1 MITADWRRAPDEK
14 RNLSPRHISVSSI
27 SDWLPDCTPK
37 TIRTDVIAG
46 IALAGLLV
54 PEGMAYA
61 GIAGVPPQ
69 MGLYAAMAG
78 MFTYALFGTS
88 RQLAVTPTSSSAA
101 MLAALVAPIA
111 VGDSARYVALA
122 SGAAIAAGIIFLVG
136 GLLKLG
142 AVSEFIS
149 KPVLKG
155 FVFGLALTIMVK
167 QAHKLTGISAGQGNF
182 FHLAWHVIKS
192 LKELSPWTCAVGAIA
207 IAVMFLLGAVAP
219 RVPSALVV
227 LVLGVLSV
235 SWFGLKQHHVEVVG
249 TIQAGMPSLTLPRI
263 GEDQLADI
271 FVGAIGI
278 VLVLTAESLAA
289 GRTFAAKHK
298 YEINPN
304 QELCAMGA
312 ANIASG
318 VFGGI
323 IVGGGMSGTAANDSA
338 GARTQLSTI
347 TSSLFVA
354 LTLAYLL
361 PLISDLP
368 EAVLGAIVVHAV
380 AHLADIATLRYYAKL
395 HSGSIWGALVALL
408 GVLQM
413 GILKG
418 LIFAVALTLVAV
430 MRKLSTP
437 QDSVLGRLAGSGN
450 FVDVDRHPEAE
461 QIPHLLIFRPNGMLF
476 FANANRIRN
485 RLRELTRQADGPL
498 HAVLI
503 NLEASPEIDV
513 TGLEMLEQL
522 RGELQEWGIALYF
535 ARVAD
540 RVRDLFDRSAFTEHV
555 GLNRIFPGVDSA
567 VDAYLRD
574 GASSNGTRKEE
585 SDPAHG

>member
-1 MITADWRRAPDEK
+1 MSLRA
-14 RNLSPRHISVSSI
+14 ISGFLPI
-27 SDWLPDCTPK
+27 SDWLPHSTPK
-37 TIRTDVIAG
+37 TIRADVIAG

-78 MFTYALFGTS
+78 MFVYAIFGTS

-111 VGDSARYVALA
+111 VGDFARYVVLA
-122 SGAAIAAGIIFLVG
+122 SGAAIAAGIIFLAG

-167 QAHKLTGISAGQGNF
+167 QAHKLTGISSGQGNF
-182 FHLAWHVIKS
+182 FDLVWHVITS
-192 LKELSPWTCAVGAIA
+192 LKEANLWACAVGAIA
-207 IAVMFLLGAVAP
+207 IAVMFLLGAFVP

-249 TIQAGMPSLTLPRI
+249 TIQAGMPSLNLPRI
-263 GEDQLADI
+263 GEDQVADI

-289 GRTFAAKHK
+289 GRTFATKHT

-318 VFGGI
+318 LFGGI
-323 IVGGGMSGTAANDSA
+323 IVGGGMSGTAANDSG

-347 TSSLFVA
+347 TSSLFVG

-361 PLISDLP
+361 PLISNLP

-380 AHLADIATLRYYAKL
+380 AHLADVGTLRYYAKL
-395 HSGSIWGALVALL
+395 RSGSIWGALVALF

-430 MRKLSTP
+430 MRKLSAP
-437 QDSVLGRLAGSGN
+437 QDSVLGRLGNSGN
-450 FVDVDRHPEAE
+450 FVDVGRHPEAE

-485 RLRELTRQADGPL
+485 HLREFTKQSDRPL
-498 HAVLI
+498 HAILI

-513 TGLEMLEQL
+513 TSLEMLEQL
-522 RGELQEWGIALYF
+522 RSELEGAGVALYF

-540 RVRDLFDRSAFTEHV
+540 RVRDLFDRSGFMERV
-555 GLNRIFPGVDSA
+555 GSNRIFPGVDSA
-567 VDAYLRD
+567 VAAFLKLDQAR
-574 GASSNGTRKEE
+574 T
-585 SDPAHG
+585 

>member
-1 MITADWRRAPDEK
+1 MSRRA
-14 RNLSPRHISVSSI
+14 ISRFLPI
-27 SDWLPDCTPK
+27 SDWLPDSTPK
-37 TIRTDVIAG
+37 TIRADVIAG

-88 RQLAVTPTSSSAA
+88 RQLTVTSTSSSAA

-111 VGDSARYVALA
+111 VGDSTRYVVLA

-182 FHLAWHVIKS
+182 FDLVWHVITS
-192 LKELSPWTCAVGAIA
+192 VREANLWACAVGAIA
-207 IAVMFLLGAVAP
+207 IAVMFLLGAFAP

-227 LVLGVLSV
+227 LVSGVLSV
-235 SWFGLKQHHVEVVG
+235 SWVGLKEHDVEVVG
-249 TIQAGMPSLTLPRI
+249 LIQGGMPSVRLPRI
-263 GEDQLADI
+263 GEDQLADV

-289 GRTFAAKHK
+289 SRTFAAKHK

-312 ANIASG
+312 SNIASG
-318 VFGGI
+318 LFGGI
-323 IVGGGMSGTAANDSA
+323 IVGGGMSGTAANDSG

-347 TSSLFVA
+347 TSSLFVG

-361 PLISDLP
+361 PLIRNLP

-380 AHLADIATLRYYAKL
+380 AHLADVGTLKYYAKL
-395 HSGSIWGALVALL
+395 RSGSLWGALIALL

-418 LIFAVALTLVAV
+418 LIFAVALTLVDV
-430 MRKLSTP
+430 MRRLSAP
-437 QDSVLGRLAGSGN
+437 QDSVLGRLAGSVN
-450 FVDVDRHPEAE
+450 FVDVARHPDAE

-485 RLRELTRQADGPL
+485 HLRELTKQSDRSL
-498 HAVLI
+498 HVVLI

-513 TGLEMLEQL
+513 TSLEMLEQL
-522 RGELQEWGIALYF
+522 RSELKEAGIVLYF

-540 RVRDLFDRSAFTEHV
+540 RVRDLFDRSEFTQRV
-555 GLNRIFPGVDSA
+555 GSNRIFPGVDSGVNA
-567 VDAYLRD
+567 FLIEDLPQRVA
-574 GASSNGTRKEE
+574 G
-585 SDPAHG
+585 

>member
-1 MITADWRRAPDEK
+1 MSRRA
-14 RNLSPRHISVSSI
+14 ISRFLPI
-27 SDWLPDCTPK
+27 SDWLPRSTQK
-37 TIRTDVIAG
+37 TIRADVIAG

-69 MGLYAAMAG
+69 MGLYAAMVG
-78 MFTYALFGTS
+78 MFVYALFGTS
-88 RQLAVTPTSSSAA
+88 RQLAVTSTSSSAA

-111 VGDSARYVALA
+111 VGDSARYVVFA
-122 SGAAIAAGIIFLVG
+122 SGAAIAAGIIFLSG

-167 QAHKLTGISAGQGNF
+167 QAHKLTGISSGQGDF
-182 FHLAWHVIKS
+182 FHLVWHVITS
-192 LKELSPWTCAVGAIA
+192 LKEANLWACAVGAIT
-207 IAVMFLLGAVAP
+207 IAVMFLLSAYAP

-227 LVLGVLSV
+227 LVFGVLSV
-235 SWFGLKQHHVEVVG
+235 SWFGLTQHDVEVVG
-249 TIQAGMPSLTLPRI
+249 TIQAGMPSLSLPRI
-263 GEDQLADI
+263 GEDQLADV

-298 YEINPN
+298 YEIDPN

-312 ANIASG
+312 ANITSG
-318 VFGGI
+318 LFGGI
-323 IVGGGMSGTAANDSA
+323 IVGGGMSGTAANDSG

-347 TSSLFVA
+347 TSSIFVG
-354 LTLAYLL
+354 LTLTYLL
-361 PLISDLP
+361 PLIRNLP

-380 AHLADIATLRYYAKL
+380 AHLADIDTLKYYARL
-395 HSGSIWGALVALL
+395 RSGSIWGALVALF

-418 LIFAVALTLVAV
+418 LIFAVALTLVGV
-430 MRKLSTP
+430 MRKLSAP
-437 QDSVLGRLAGSGN
+437 QDSVLGRLGNSGN

-461 QIPHLLIFRPNGMLF
+461 QAPHLLIFRPNGMLF
-476 FANANRIRN
+476 FANANRVRN
-485 RLRELTRQADGPL
+485 HLRELTKQSDRPL

-513 TGLEMLEQL
+513 TSLEMLEQL
-522 RGELQEWGIALYF
+522 RSELEGSGVSLYF

-540 RVRDLFDRSAFTEHV
+540 RVRDLFDRSGFTERIGSH
-555 GLNRIFPGVDSA
+555 RIFPGVDSA
-567 VDAYLRD
+567 VSAFLKDDDRAEKLD
-574 GASSNGTRKEE
+574 Q
-585 SDPAHG
+585 AHA

>member
-1 MITADWRRAPDEK
+1 MSRRA
-14 RNLSPRHISVSSI
+14 ISRFVPI
-27 SDWLPDCTPK
+27 SDWLRHSTPK
-37 TIRTDVIAG
+37 TIRADVIAG

-78 MFTYALFGTS
+78 MFVYALFGTS

-111 VGDSARYVALA
+111 VGDSGRYVVLA
-122 SGAAIAAGIIFLVG
+122 SGAAIAAGIIFLAG

-167 QAHKLTGISAGQGNF
+167 QAHKLTGISSGQGNF
-182 FHLAWHVIKS
+182 FRLVWHVITS
-192 LKELSPWTCAVGAIA
+192 LRELSPWTCAVGATA
-207 IAVMFLLGAVAP
+207 IAVMFLLGALAP

-235 SWFGLKQHHVEVVG
+235 SWFGLDQHHVEVVG
-249 TIQAGMPSLTLPRI
+249 TIQAGMPSLSLPRI

-318 VFGGI
+318 LFGGI
-323 IVGGGMSGTAANDSA
+323 IVGGGMSGTAANDSG

-347 TSSLFVA
+347 TSSIFVG

-361 PLISDLP
+361 PLIRNLP

-380 AHLADIATLRYYAKL
+380 AHLADVDTLKHYAKL
-395 HSGSIWGALVALL
+395 RSGSLWGALIALL

-430 MRKLSTP
+430 MRRLSVP

-450 FVDVDRHPEAE
+450 FVDVDRHPDAE

-476 FANANRIRN
+476 FANANRVRN
-485 RLRELTRQADGPL
+485 HLRELTQQSERPI

-513 TGLEMLEQL
+513 TSLEMLEQL
-522 RGELQEWGIALYF
+522 RSELDESGILLYF

-540 RVRDLFDRSAFTEHV
+540 RVRDLFDRAGFTERV
-555 GLNRIFPGVDSA
+555 GSNRIFPGVDSGVNA
-567 VDAYLRD
+567 FLQDDSRAERLD
-574 GASSNGTRKEE
+574 Q
-585 SDPAHG
+585 AHA